1 MFGSSISR
9 HCLAINDD
17 ELDKLLWVIWNWLYD
32 IEIFVKWQD
41 RYSAFRWYLIHE
53 FRRNF
58 LCESMA
64 VLGALEQAWKVDI
77 WRCMIA
83 STCQSFCFGGATES
97 LKVWHMTL
105 YNCNALVN
113 TSVLGVSRGPHV
125 VRTTA
130 DGTTRKMD
138 TTRKGANRKNSRTCS
153 KHKFSPQMEQDSRF
167 AGSSHV
173 WDGEDHE
180 GHEGGDELPWIF
192 VNSFH

>member
-1 MFGSSISR
+1 MFGSSIWR

-105 YNCNALVN
+105 YNCKHLS
-113 TSVLGVSRGPHV
+113 TLPFWGFLEDHMLFEQQQMEH
-125 VRTTA
+125 TK
-130 DGTTRKMD
+130 DG